1 MGNNKDAVKNRVK
14 KDNEKVKGA
23 AIFFQQ
29 ESTNTKEDN
38 ETAITTNNSN
48 NPSTNIAN
56 NTNTVIPK
64 EKVKY
69 VDTKTQRAYWVDA
82 ELLKIFEKEYPK
94 KKYDRSQIIEDLLRK
109 FLADNNKI

>member
-1 MGNNKDAVKNRVK
+1 LKREPIGSVIQGVDKLFITK
-14 KDNEKVKGA
+14 
-23 AIFFQQ
+23 

-38 ETAITTNNSN
+38 KTAIKTNNSN

-82 ELLKIFEKEYPK
+82 ELLKTFEKEYPK
-94 KKYDRSQIIEDLLRK
+94 KKYDRSQIVEDLLRK
-109 FLADNNKI
+109 FLADNGKI

>member
-1 MGNNKDAVKNRVK
+1 VRK
-14 KDNEKVKGA
+14 KVGDKVKGA

-38 ETAITTNNSN
+38 ETAITTNNDNSNSN

-69 VDTKTQRAYWVDA
+69 VDTKTQRSYWLDA

-109 FLADNNKI
+109 FLMDNGKI